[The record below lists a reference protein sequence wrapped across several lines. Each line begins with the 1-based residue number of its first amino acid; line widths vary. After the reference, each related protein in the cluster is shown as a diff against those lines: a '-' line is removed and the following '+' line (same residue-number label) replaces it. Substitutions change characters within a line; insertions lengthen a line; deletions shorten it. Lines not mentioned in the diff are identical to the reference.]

1 MESRKMVCL
10 LHNTPN
16 HQCRVMTKRW
26 VEINENSRRIYNTN
40 SPNELKTSILQSG
53 LFNHTDPYIVFKETI
68 TLSNIEDMVTGVS
81 NVN

>member
-1 MESRKMVCL
+1 MVYL

-16 HQCRVMTKRW
+16 HQCKVMTKRW
-26 VEINENSRRIYNTN
+26 VKINENSHRIYNTN

-53 LFNHTDPYIVFKETI
+53 LCNHTDPYILFKETI
-68 TLSNIEDMVTGVS
+68 ALSNIEDTVTAVS